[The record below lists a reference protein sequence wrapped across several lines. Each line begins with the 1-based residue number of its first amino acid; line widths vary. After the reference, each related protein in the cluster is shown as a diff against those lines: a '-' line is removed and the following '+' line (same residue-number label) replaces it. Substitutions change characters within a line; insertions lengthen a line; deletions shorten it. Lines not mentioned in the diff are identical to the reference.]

1 MNLTFNIISAFLIF
15 ALSIQVDSNQAEK
28 NSVAVAKLTFETDT
42 IDYGT
47 IEQNADGKRVF
58 KFTNDGDA
66 PLVITNVR
74 PSCGCTVANYTKEP
88 IQPGESGQIEVGY
101 DTKRLGAFNKSITV
115 TSNAEESRKILRIK
129 GVVVAK
135 EDNK

>member
-1 MNLTFNIISAFLIF
+1 MKLTFNIVSAFLIF

-28 NSVAVAKLTFETDT
+28 NSVAVAKLIFETDT

-47 IEQNADGKRVF
+47 IEQNSDGKRVF
-58 KFTNDGDA
+58 NFTNEGDA

-88 IQPGESGQIEVGY
+88 IQPGASGQIEVGY

>member
-1 MNLTFNIISAFLIF
+1 MNLTINIVSAFIVF
-15 ALSIQVDSNQAEK
+15 ALSFNANPTETDSK
-28 NSVAVAKLTFETDT
+28 IAVLKFETHSL
-42 IDYGT
+42 DYGT
-47 IEQNADGKRVF
+47 IEQNSDGKRVF
-58 KFTNDGDA
+58 NFTNEGDA

>member
-1 MNLTFNIISAFLIF
+1 MKLTFNIVSAFLIF
-15 ALSIQVDSNQAEK
+15 ALSFNSNSGHNNENLTEA
-28 NSVAVAKLTFETDT
+28 AKLIFETDT

-47 IEQNADGKRVF
+47 IEQNSDGKRVF
-58 KFTNDGDA
+58 NFTNEGDA

-88 IQPGESGQIEVGY
+88 IQPGASGQIEVGY

-135 EDNK
+135 EGNK